1 MDREIPASPASRSTL
16 SSVKVAPSPTSF
28 SVASSSRRSIASRRS
43 CRPAWAD
50 RVTDGIEV
58 TEILWTVVISACVAM
73 FATFVVM
80 IVILMAL
87 GMGTSIWTDIRDRQ
101 EVRWSRHSSW

>member
-1 MDREIPASPASRSTL
+1 MDREIPASPAS
-16 SSVKVAPSPTSF
+16 F
-28 SVASSSRRSIASRRS
+28 SVASSSHRSIASRRS
-43 CRPAWAD
+43 CRLAWAF

-87 GMGTSIWTDIRDRQ
+87 GMGTSIWTDIRHR
-101 EVRWSRHSSW
+101 